1 MHPSILQLYIT
12 WYIYVPFA
20 FNYSTYL
27 CSFYTQLV
35 SYILTGEDGTT
46 SLGTIAYGFKYT
58 SYMVNG
64 RIKHSGTVEV
74 LDNVMQPV
82 ASCSARLSSCTAS
95 IRKLGRAW
103 E

>member
-1 MHPSILQLYIT
+1 MVYIRT
-12 WYIYVPFA
+12 FLPLII
-20 FNYSTYL
+20 SYL
-27 CSFYTQLV
+27 CSFYTQFV

-64 RIKHSGTVEV
+64 RIKYSGIVEV

-82 ASCSARLSSCTAS
+82 ASCSAIGSPHVLLAS
-95 IRKLGRAW
+95 
-103 E
+103 ES

>member
-1 MHPSILQLYIT
+1 LPYYIVH
-12 WYIYVPFA
+12 IYVA
-20 FNYSTYL
+20 STHNL
-27 CSFYTQLV
+27 SAII
-35 SYILTGEDGTT
+35 ILTGEDGTT

-82 ASCSARLSSCTAS
+82 TSCLARLSSCTAS
-95 IRKLGRAW
+95 IRKL
-103 E
+103 